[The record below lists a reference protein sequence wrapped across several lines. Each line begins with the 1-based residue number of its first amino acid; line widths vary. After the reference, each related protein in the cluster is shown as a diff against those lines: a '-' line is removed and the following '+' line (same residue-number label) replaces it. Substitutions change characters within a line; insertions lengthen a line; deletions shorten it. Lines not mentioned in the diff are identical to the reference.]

1 MESFIYLRGLRH
13 VDHSVFCVT
22 NGQKTYW
29 DPIFGQSLPYSSGQ
43 QVKRSILDSISEN
56 LKQERSPVTFIFK
69 APALEEGEVLSICDP
84 QYFDQLF
91 GGWMHTAQ
99 KEDGKDKKKKKK
111 SKNEGDEALDS
122 TLFEKEQIESTEE
135 FVEQGKSR
143 TLKRRSPFSIS
154 AMRPIHP
161 LLGGTTR
168 ENMTFDRSDKTQ
180 IPNEIIVRNSDGKK
194 LSQPEIDELLSGTD
208 RSLLRKW
215 LKPADRATG
224 LFVYDIAIDLRTLFA
239 VSTNQLEPELTKEKI
254 LELENKGWVKSQNA
268 FGECLI
274 LPEDLRKVAITAIAK
289 ALLNWRITSNQARTF
304 SLMETLAIAISDN
317 ANKLAGA
324 IRAKLIDDGEKP
336 KAKPIIDETAGADI
350 FVTLPCS
357 NYIVT
362 VNESAD
368 AIEKA
373 EQKLTDLLSA
383 FDYENQ
389 LEKI

>member
-29 DPIFGQSLPYSSGQ
+29 DPIFGQSQPYSSGQ

-56 LKQERSPVTFIFK
+56 LEQERSPVTFIFK
-69 APALEEGEVLSICDP
+69 APALEEGEVFSICDP
-84 QYFDQLF
+84 QYYDQLF

-99 KEDGKDKKKKKK
+99 KEDNKDKKKNKKHIEQLTELEYT
-111 SKNEGDEALDS
+111 SLFDSDS
-122 TLFEKEQIESTEE
+122 TEQSEDSSFT
-135 FVEQGKSR
+135 GKCR

-161 LLGGTTR
+161 LLGGISK

-180 IPNEIIVRNSDGKK
+180 IPNKIIVKNSDGKE
-194 LSQPEIDELLSGTD
+194 LSQSDINELLSGTD

-215 LKPADRATG
+215 LKPAERATG

-239 VSTNQLEPELTKEKI
+239 VSINQLEPELSTEKI
-254 LELENKGWVKSQNA
+254 TELENNGWVKSNNA
-268 FGECLI
+268 FGNCLVM
-274 LPEDLRKVAITAIAK
+274 PEELRRKAIPAIAK
-289 ALLNWRITSNQARTF
+289 AILNWRITSNQARTF
-304 SLMETLAIAISDN
+304 SLMETLAVAISDN

-324 IRAKLIDDGEKP
+324 IRAKLIEDGKKP
-336 KAKPIIDETAGADI
+336 MAKPTIDETAGADV
-350 FVTLPCS
+350 FVTLQCS

-362 VNESAD
+362 DNGSAD
-368 AIEKA
+368 ALEKA
-373 EQKLTDLLSA
+373 EQKLIDLMNS
-383 FDYENQ
+383 FPYENQ
-389 LEKI
+389 R

>member
-43 QVKRSILDSISEN
+43 QVKRSILDSISEI
-56 LKQERSPVTFIFK
+56 LEQQRSPVTFIFK

-84 QYFDQLF
+84 QYYDQLF

-99 KEDGKDKKKKKK
+99 KEEGKDKKKKKK
-111 SKNEGDEALDS
+111 TKEEVTESEDNS
-122 TLFEKEQIESTEE
+122 LFEAAAIEQSEE
-135 FVEQGKSR
+135 VSASGKSR

-161 LLGGTTR
+161 LLGGTSR

-180 IPNEIIVRNSDGKK
+180 IPNKIIVKNSDGKE
-194 LSQPEIDELLSGTD
+194 LSKAEIDELLSGTD

-224 LFVYDIAIDLRTLFA
+224 LFIYDIAIDLRTLFA
-239 VSTNQLEPELTKEKI
+239 VSINQLEPELSTEKI
-254 LELENKGWVKSQNA
+254 TELENNGWVKSNNA
-268 FGECLI
+268 FGECLVT
-274 LPEDLRKVAITAIAK
+274 PEELRKIAIPAIAK
-289 ALLNWRITSNQARTF
+289 AVLNWRITSNQARTF
-304 SLMETLAIAISDN
+304 SLMETLAVAVSDN

-324 IRAKLIDDGEKP
+324 IRAKLIEDGEKP
-336 KAKPIIDETAGADI
+336 KAKPIIDETAGAEV

-357 NYIVT
+357 NYVVT
-362 VNESAD
+362 VNESSD
-368 AIEKA
+368 ALEKA
-373 EQKLTDLLSA
+373 EQKLIELMMA
-383 FDYENQ
+383 FDYEKQ
-389 LEKI
+389 L

>member
-43 QVKRSILDSISEN
+43 QVKRSILDSISEI
-56 LKQERSPVTFIFK
+56 LEQQRSPVTFIFK

-84 QYFDQLF
+84 QYYDQLF

-99 KEDGKDKKKKKK
+99 KEEGKDKKKKKK
-111 SKNEGDEALDS
+111 TKEEVTESEDNS
-122 TLFEKEQIESTEE
+122 LFEVAAIEQSEE
-135 FVEQGKSR
+135 VSASGKSR

-161 LLGGTTR
+161 LLGGTSR

-180 IPNEIIVRNSDGKK
+180 IPNKIIVKNSDGKE
-194 LSQPEIDELLSGTD
+194 LSKAEIDELLSGTD

-224 LFVYDIAIDLRTLFA
+224 LFIYDIAIDLRTLFA
-239 VSTNQLEPELTKEKI
+239 VSINQLEPELSTEKI
-254 LELENKGWVKSQNA
+254 TELENNGWVKSNNA
-268 FGECLI
+268 FGECLVT
-274 LPEDLRKVAITAIAK
+274 PEELRKIAIPAIAK
-289 ALLNWRITSNQARTF
+289 AVLNWRITSNQARTF
-304 SLMETLAIAISDN
+304 SLMETLAVAVSDN

-324 IRAKLIDDGEKP
+324 IRAKLIEDGEKP
-336 KAKPIIDETAGADI
+336 KAKPIIDETAGADV

-357 NYIVT
+357 SYVVT

-368 AIEKA
+368 ALEKA
-373 EQKLTDLLSA
+373 EKKLINLMMA

-389 LEKI
+389 L

>member
-43 QVKRSILDSISEN
+43 QVKRSILDSISEI
-56 LKQERSPVTFIFK
+56 LEQQRSPVTFIFK

-84 QYFDQLF
+84 QYYDQLF

-99 KEDGKDKKKKKK
+99 KEEGKDKKKKKK
-111 SKNEGDEALDS
+111 TKEEVTESEDNS
-122 TLFEKEQIESTEE
+122 LFEAAAIEQSEE
-135 FVEQGKSR
+135 VSASGKSR

-161 LLGGTTR
+161 LLGGTSR

-180 IPNEIIVRNSDGKK
+180 IPNKIIVKNSDGKE
-194 LSQPEIDELLSGTD
+194 LSKAEIDELLSGTD

-224 LFVYDIAIDLRTLFA
+224 LFIYDIAIDLRTLFA
-239 VSTNQLEPELTKEKI
+239 VSINQLEPELSTEKI
-254 LELENKGWVKSQNA
+254 TELENNGWVKSNNA
-268 FGECLI
+268 FGECLVT
-274 LPEDLRKVAITAIAK
+274 PEELRKIAIPAIAK
-289 ALLNWRITSNQARTF
+289 AVLNWRITSNQARTF
-304 SLMETLAIAISDN
+304 SLMETLAVAVSDN

-324 IRAKLIDDGEKP
+324 IRAKLIEDGEKP
-336 KAKPIIDETAGADI
+336 KAKPIIDETAGADV

-357 NYIVT
+357 NYVVT

-368 AIEKA
+368 ALQAA
-373 EQKLTDLLSA
+373 EQKLIDLMMA
-383 FDYENQ
+383 FDYEKQ
-389 LEKI
+389 L

>member
-43 QVKRSILDSISEN
+43 QVKRSILDSISEI
-56 LKQERSPVTFIFK
+56 LEQQRSPVTFIFK

-84 QYFDQLF
+84 QYYDQLF

-99 KEDGKDKKKKKK
+99 KEEGKDKKKKKK
-111 SKNEGDEALDS
+111 TKEEVTESEDNSLSEAAAI
-122 TLFEKEQIESTEE
+122 EQSEE
-135 FVEQGKSR
+135 VSVSGKSR

-161 LLGGTTR
+161 LLGGTSR

-194 LSQPEIDELLSGTD
+194 LSQSEIDELLSGTD

-239 VSTNQLEPELTKEKI
+239 VSTNQLEPELSTEKI
-254 LELENKGWVKSQNA
+254 TELENNGWVKSNNA
-268 FGECLI
+268 FGECLVM
-274 LPEDLRKVAITAIAK
+274 PKELRRKAIPAIAK

-304 SLMETLAIAISDN
+304 SLMETLAVAVSDN

-324 IRAKLIDDGEKP
+324 IRAKLIEDGEKP
-336 KAKPIIDETAGADI
+336 KAKPIIDETAGAEV

-357 NYIVT
+357 NYVVT

-368 AIEKA
+368 ALEKA
-373 EQKLTDLLSA
+373 EQKLVELMMA

-389 LEKI
+389 L